1 MPDPVRPALG
11 EEDYR
16 QLTGML
22 LSEDAGQRSRAA
34 ALAQKMTPVEQQQ
47 FFDVQQKMHA
57 GSDLQVGRPDASLLG
72 MPPELVALGGLG
84 VMRGVAGATGLTG
97 KAVSAAKSAATSLGP
112 IAKYEVVK
120 SALKHIGLSDS
131 AATAIATGIVAT
143 TGGGGGKTAAPATV
157 AQTAEAAAVPAAEA
171 AAVEAPV
178 VAARAAP
185 PPVGVTPTPSPI
197 AAPRVP
203 PVGPV
208 APPVAPVTAPVLPQ
222 NPLSPVTPPVAAGP
236 RIVMSPQ
243 RIQNEL
249 GLAAIRANLKLTEPQ
264 FAAAE
269 TLVRAGKTPVE
280 AVTTVASGP
289 AAAAVEAPTVVTAAG
304 ESAGKLKLN
313 RDELNEYVRM
323 TKSGI
328 SPADAVMAIAKQR
341 QLQQALGTPTT
352 SDVVRRVVERNVTGR
367 WKP

>member
-1 MPDPVRPALG
+1 
-11 EEDYR
+11 
-16 QLTGML
+16 
-22 LSEDAGQRSRAA
+22 
-34 ALAQKMTPVEQQQ
+34 
-47 FFDVQQKMHA
+47 
-57 GSDLQVGRPDASLLG
+57 
-72 MPPELVALGGLG
+72 
-84 VMRGVAGATGLTG
+84 
-97 KAVSAAKSAATSLGP
+97 
-112 IAKYEVVK
+112 
-120 SALKHIGLSDS
+120 
-131 AATAIATGIVAT
+131 
-143 TGGGGGKTAAPATV
+143 
-157 AQTAEAAAVPAAEA
+157 
-171 AAVEAPV
+171 
-178 VAARAAP
+178 
-185 PPVGVTPTPSPI
+185 
-197 AAPRVP
+197 
-203 PVGPV
+203 
-208 APPVAPVTAPVLPQ
+208 
-222 NPLSPVTPPVAAGP
+222 
-236 RIVMSPQ
+236 MSPQ